1 MKAAIKSHLSGPLT
15 YGTFEKRD
23 PELQSP
29 TLPVECLFL
38 HVLLGSILRTSAT
51 KRKVHHQRWTGPLLK
66 RTVFVVSLSG
76 LTHTLLANVSVK
88 SKFLPINIVAL
99 TFFHNSHQNYYWYPS
114 EKHAFQFFAFK
125 SDVTHNI

>member
-1 MKAAIKSHLSGPLT
+1 MKAAIKSHLSGPLI

-38 HVLLGSILRTSAT
+38 HVLLGSILRTGAT

-99 TFFHNSHQNYYWYPS
+99 TFFP
-114 EKHAFQFFAFK
+114 
-125 SDVTHNI
+125 